1 MSTNFPTSLDTYT
14 NPAGGDLVSTSV
26 GNRTHSQ
33 FHADNNDAIEALQ
46 AKVGADS
53 SAVTTSH
60 DYKLSEV
67 VSSDKAVGKSATQT
81 LTNKT
86 LTAPTITG
94 TVVATDITDISI
106 KDSAFKIVNDSD
118 TTKAVQFQ
126 ASGISS
132 GTTRTKTLQN
142 NSGTIYET
150 GGTDVA
156 VADGGT
162 GASTATAGF
171 DNLSPLTTKG
181 DIVVRNASTNTR
193 LPVGNDGQ
201 VLAADSTSDTGLSY
215 VTPNAAGYITPSS
228 QSTLFDEFIGGTTTS
243 GSIGEIGWQF
253 NAASTIARGAGSTT
267 NYGIITVTNGNSGN
281 SGALYLGNTGTE
293 PIENAGT
300 TTEFLVK
307 LSSAGNN
314 AFVGFSAATS
324 IADFTGNFAKLGF
337 IALSN
342 VWQGYYRDGAGGL
355 NVTTASTTA
364 TSTSWTKLKIVV
376 NSAGTSAEFF
386 VNGSSIGTTA
396 MSAAGGAGAPLVDVI
411 GHTTSISIDYWFLN
425 KTLTR

>member
-1 MSTNFPTSLDTYT
+1 MAFPTTIDNPTNNVQPTDTVEDFDH
-14 NPAGGDLVSTSV
+14 AGQHNLIAKGVV
-26 GNRTHSQ
+26 
-33 FHADNNDAIEALQ
+33 ALEQ
-46 AKVGADS
+46 KVGVDG

-67 VSSDKAVGKSATQT
+67 VSSDKAVGKDATQT

-86 LTAPTITG
+86 LTDPTIIGDVTATG
-94 TVVATDITDISI
+94 VTNIAL
-106 KDSAFKIVNDSD
+106 KDSALKIVDDSD
-118 TTKAVQFQ
+118 TTKVAQFQ
-126 ASGISS
+126 VSGIST

-150 GGTDVA
+150 GGADVA
-156 VADGGT
+156 IADGGT
-162 GASTATAGF
+162 GASTASTGF

-181 DIVVRNASTNTR
+181 DIVVRNSSTNTR

-201 VLAADSTSDTGLSY
+201 VLAADSTSATGLTY
-215 VTPNAAGYITPSS
+215 VTPNSAGYITPSS
-228 QSTLFDEFIGGTTTS
+228 QATLFEDFIGGTTTS
-243 GSIGEIGWQF
+243 GSIGELGWQF
-253 NAASTIARGAGSTT
+253 NAASSIARGSGSTT

-281 SGALYLGNTGTE
+281 SGALYLGSTGTE
-293 PIENAGT
+293 PIENSGT

-307 LSSAGNN
+307 LSSASNN

-324 IADFTGNFAKLGF
+324 NADFTGNFAKLGF
-337 IALSN
+337 IASSN
-342 VWQGYYRDGAGGL
+342 VWQGYYRDGAGGS

-396 MSAAGGAGAPLVDVI
+396 MSAGGGSGAPLVDI
-411 GHTTSISIDYWFLN
+411 KGNTTSISIDYWFLN